1 MDCDNNILEI
11 LELKKYYIEF
21 YRGLKEVIMNDHTF
35 AICAYKESEYLEEC
49 IKSLKN
55 QTVSTNIILATSTP
69 NDYISGLC
77 SKYNIEMFVNNGE
90 HGITQDWN
98 FAYAKADS
106 KYVTIAHQD
115 DVYEL
120 SLIHISEPTRPY

>member
-77 SKYNIEMFVNNGE
+77 SK
-90 HGITQDWN
+90 
-98 FAYAKADS
+98 
-106 KYVTIAHQD
+106 
-115 DVYEL
+115 
-120 SLIHISEPTRPY
+120 